1 MRLPNEE
8 TVFLRKK
15 LPYFIAAHMP
25 LPFLLCFHQN
35 LFRKGEQKYEEEN
48 NGIRDGSDDG
58 GSFDD
63 GLRAECGNR
72 RK

>member
-15 LPYFIAAHMP
+15 LPYFVAAHMP

-35 LFRKGEQKYEEEN
+35 LFRKGE
-48 NGIRDGSDDG
+48 
-58 GSFDD
+58 
-63 GLRAECGNR
+63 
-72 RK
+72 